1 LKLISKSILYF
12 FPITI
17 AVFITGG
24 VIYYLKTRSMIYH
37 QVDSSLISE
46 KDIIQEEIEKIQDI
60 PDFYAVP
67 GQKIDVKL
75 LARET
80 RPFQHFS
87 DTLIKNPDTGEE
99 EAFRMLDYKNSL
111 KNGGGYH
118 INIMEIF
125 DEKRELLQYIT
136 VSLFISLLSLLFI
149 SLIIYY
155 IISRRIWHPFYYTLN
170 QVNRF
175 NINSEVP
182 LKLEEPG
189 IYEFR
194 QLNKVLTHMAQ
205 KVQNDYKSLR
215 EFNENASHELQTP
228 LSVISSQLELMQQ
241 MENLNESQIKIM
253 QVIYGSVQRLSKLNQ
268 GLLLISKI
276 ENEQF
281 NISEEINLNT
291 IIDKIYNEFEEL
303 LNLRKIRI
311 EKYFNDEVILKMNP
325 VLAEILISNLLSNAV
340 RYNIVDGFIRITT
353 GKSNLSIVNSGT
365 ELKANPSE
373 LFERFRKANQ
383 AGEGVGLGLYIVRK
397 ICDTYGFTARY
408 LYKDSVH
415 EIQINFKC
423 PD

>member
-1 LKLISKSILYF
+1 M
-12 FPITI
+12 
-17 AVFITGG
+17 V
-24 VIYYLKTRSMIYH
+24 YH

-67 GQKIDVKL
+67 GQKINVKL
-75 LARET
+75 LIQET

-87 DTLIKNPDTGEE
+87 DTIIKNPETGEE
-99 EAFRMLDYKNSL
+99 AAFRMLDYKNAL

-136 VSLFISLLSLLFI
+136 ISLFISFLSLLFL

-155 IISRRIWHPFYYTLN
+155 IISRRIWHPFYETLA

-175 NINSEVP
+175 DPNSDMP

-189 IYEFR
+189 IHEFR
-194 QLNKVLTHMAQ
+194 QLNKVFTHMAQ

-228 LSVISSQLELMQQ
+228 LSVIRSQLELMQQ
-241 MENLNESQIKIM
+241 MENLNESQIRII
-253 QVIYGSVQRLSKLNQ
+253 QIINGSVQRLSKLNQ

-276 ENEQF
+276 ENQQF
-281 NISEEINLNT
+281 NIAEEINLNR

-303 LNLRKIRI
+303 INLRKILI
-311 EKYFNDEVILKMNP
+311 EKFYTNEVTLKMNP
-325 VLAEILISNLLSNAV
+325 VLAEIMISNLLSNAV

-353 GKSNLSIVNSGT
+353 VKNTLSIVNSGP
-365 ELKANPSE
+365 ELKADPSE

-383 AGEGVGLGLYIVRK
+383 AGEGVGVGVGLGLYIVRK
-397 ICDTYGFTARY
+397 ICDNYGFTAKY
-408 LYKDSVH
+408 LYRDSIH
-415 EIQINFKC
+415 EIQINFN
-423 PD
+423 

>member
-1 LKLISKSILYF
+1 
-12 FPITI
+12 
-17 AVFITGG
+17 
-24 VIYYLKTRSMIYH
+24 MIYH

-75 LARET
+75 LTKET

-87 DTLIKNPDTGEE
+87 DTVIKNIDTGEE
-99 EAFRMLDYKNSL
+99 TAFRMLNYRNAL
-111 KNGGGYH
+111 KNGEGYQ

-136 VSLFISLLSLLFI
+136 LSLFISLVSLLFL

-155 IISRRIWHPFYYTLN
+155 IISRRIWHPFYETLA

-175 NINSEVP
+175 DINSEMP

-189 IYEFR
+189 IHEFR
-194 QLNKVLTHMAQ
+194 QLNKVLTRMAQ
-205 KVQNDYKSLR
+205 KMQSDYKSLR

-228 LSVISSQLELMQQ
+228 LSVIRSQLELMQQ
-241 MENLNESQIKIM
+241 MEILNENQIKIIN
-253 QVIYGSVQRLSKLNQ
+253 VIYGSVQRLSKLNQ

-276 ENEQF
+276 ENQQF
-281 NISEEINLNT
+281 NTTEEINLNM
-291 IIDKIYNEFEEL
+291 IVNNIYNEFEEL
-303 LNLRKIRI
+303 IHLRKIMV
-311 EKYFNDEVILKMNP
+311 EKNYNDEVTLKMNP
-325 VLAEILISNLLSNAV
+325 VLAEIMISNLLSNAV
-340 RYNIVDGFIRITT
+340 RYNIVDGFIQITT
-353 GKSNLSIVNSGT
+353 GKNTLSIINSGT

-383 AGEGVGLGLYIVRK
+383 SGEGVGLGLYIVRK
-397 ICDTYGFTARY
+397 ICENYGFKINY
-408 LYKDSVH
+408 LYLNSLH
-415 EIQINFKC
+415 EIQINFM
-423 PD
+423 

>member
-1 LKLISKSILYF
+1 
-12 FPITI
+12 
-17 AVFITGG
+17 
-24 VIYYLKTRSMIYH
+24 MIYH

-46 KDIIQEEIEKIQDI
+46 KDLIQEEIEKIQDI

-75 LARET
+75 LTNET

-87 DTLIKNPDTGEE
+87 DTIIKNDDTGEE
-99 EAFRMLDYKNSL
+99 TAFRMLNYRNAL

-136 VSLFISLLSLLFI
+136 ISLFISFLSLLFL

-155 IISRRIWHPFYYTLN
+155 IISRRIWHPFYETLA

-175 NINSEVP
+175 DINSEMP

-189 IYEFR
+189 IHEFR
-194 QLNKVLTHMAQ
+194 QLNKVLTRMAQ
-205 KVQNDYKSLR
+205 KMQSDYKSLR

-228 LSVISSQLELMQQ
+228 LSVIRSQLELMQQ
-241 MENLNESQIKIM
+241 MENLNESQIRII
-253 QVIYGSVQRLSKLNQ
+253 QVISGSVQRLSKLNQ

-276 ENEQF
+276 ENQQYNF
-281 NISEEINLNT
+281 AEEINLNR
-291 IIDKIYNEFEEL
+291 IIDKIYNEFAEL
-303 LNLRKIRI
+303 INLRKILI
-311 EKYFNDEVILKMNP
+311 EKCYNDEVILKMNP
-325 VLAEILISNLLSNAV
+325 VLAEIMISNLLSNAV

-353 GKSNLSIVNSGT
+353 GKNTFSIINSGT
-365 ELKANPSE
+365 ELKADPSE

-397 ICDTYGFTARY
+397 ICDNYGFTTNY
-408 LYKDSVH
+408 LYSDSIH
-415 EIQINFKC
+415 EIQINFN
-423 PD
+423 